1 MANPFR
7 SRPANTTTQQQ
18 HAAARPKSSLLRILI
33 FAILGLIV
41 IVGLAVLIAWLIVKP
56 KRLIYTVEGASIR
69 NFNINSD
76 HVNSSFSFAIRAY
89 NPNKRMSVYYDAV
102 EVSTAF
108 DGQTVAFNTLSPF
121 HQPKR
126 NVTVLEAQLESRD
139 VALSKSLSKDV
150 RAQRADG
157 QVKVNLRIRARIRFK
172 VGAIKLRHQTVKAL
186 CPAVPISFHSGKSF
200 QITEC
205 DLDY

>member
-1 MANPFR
+1 MR
-7 SRPANTTTQQQ
+7 RPANTTAQQQ
-18 HAAARPKSSLLRILI
+18 QGQAARPKSSLLRLVI
-33 FAILGLIV
+33 FAVVGLIV
-41 IVGLAVLIAWLIVKP
+41 LLGLAVLIAWLIVKP
-56 KRLIYTVEGASIR
+56 KRLVYTIEDASIR
-69 NFNINSD
+69 NFNIQND
-76 HVNSSFSFAIRAY
+76 HLNSSFRFDFRAY

-108 DGQTVAFNTLSPF
+108 DGQTVAFNTLPPF

-126 NVTVLEAQLESRD
+126 NVTVLEARLEARD

-157 QVKVNLRIRARIRFK
+157 QVKVNVRIRARIRFK
-172 VGAIKLRHQTVKAL
+172 VGVIKLRHQTVKVL
-186 CPAVPISFHSGKSF
+186 CPAVPVSFRSGQTF
-200 QITEC
+200 QKTEC